1 MAKGLGQIKKSAMQA
16 QKLVRRI
23 IDLHREKAAS
33 RTVHDL
39 RLLLKDQMDLVDIII
54 PRSAKIT
61 TDFGT
66 QTMPAFIEET
76 GFRQMILNLVINA
89 RDAIDRTGKIK
100 ISLRKVKKG
109 QLIMKGAVGNKTTAP
124 AEGAELA
131 LSDNGK
137 GIPSELEENLF
148 DPFIT
153 SKSSGGGSG
162 FGLYNAKIFIEDHNG
177 LIGFSTMKGKGT
189 TFFLFL
195 PLETDEEDKPS
206 QNVKRAK
213 RATRAFIKTT
223 NQ

>member
-1 MAKGLGQIKKSAMQA
+1 
-16 QKLVRRI
+16 
-23 IDLHREKAAS
+23 
-33 RTVHDL
+33 
-39 RLLLKDQMDLVDIII
+39 
-54 PRSAKIT
+54 
-61 TDFGT
+61 
-66 QTMPAFIEET
+66 
-76 GFRQMILNLVINA
+76 
-89 RDAIDRTGKIK
+89 
-100 ISLRKVKKG
+100 
-109 QLIMKGAVGNKTTAP
+109 MKGAVGNKTTAP

-177 LIGFSTMKGKGT
+177 IIGFSTRKGKGT